1 MPRFYF
7 PEVLFIVRMGDTLAG
22 VLDELCTRADL
33 LFMLVVVELLLLG
46 LSLVGMTYTE
56 VNSATFVV
64 WTLNLLGLVVLIL
77 FSGGVLL
84 LCHRRV

>member
-1 MPRFYF
+1 
-7 PEVLFIVRMGDTLAG
+7 MGDTLAG